1 MNIEFH
7 HKTVIVT
14 GAAHG
19 FGRQIS
25 LEYARRG
32 ASVWACDVLAD
43 ELAETRALCL
53 EAGGAC
59 EIGTVD
65 VTRRDEVFGFVAAAL
80 RTAPQVDIL
89 VNNAGGVL
97 GQTGRPLEDV
107 PLEDW
112 QGIFDVNVTGA
123 FTFCQAVAPGMKA
136 ARQGRIVNISSG
148 AGLGISL
155 TGIQAYAAAKAAN
168 PEVVVLAAPLAPTLE
183 PDGSPWGLNDLVYL
197 ERLYE
202 AGAAPYFDALA
213 VHTYGFT
220 FPPEAEPGPDILN
233 FRRIELIREIM
244 TAHGDAAKPIYV
256 TESGWND
263 HPRWTKAVRP
273 LQRIQYTI
281 ASYEWAEAHMPY
293 VEKLCQWVLRYP
305 APTRSYPDNFTFLTA
320 DFRPRP
326 IYEYVQAYAQGR
338 EIALP

>member
-65 VTRRDEVFGFVAAAL
+65 VTRRDEVFGFVVAAL

-123 FTFCQAVAPGMKA
+123 FMFCQAVAPGMKA

-155 TGIQAYAAAKAAN
+155 TGIQAYAAAKAALVNLTRQLAHELGPWNITVNSIAPGFVRSN
-168 PEVVVLAAPLAPTLE
+168 PATERQWQSYGEEGQRA
-183 PDGSPWGLNDLVYL
+183 LV
-197 ERLYE
+197 
-202 AGAAPYFDALA
+202 
-213 VHTYGFT
+213 
-220 FPPEAEPGPDILN
+220 N
-233 FRRIELIREIM
+233 
-244 TAHGDAAKPIYV
+244 
-256 TESGWND
+256 N
-263 HPRWTKAVRP
+263 
-273 LQRIQYTI
+273 
-281 ASYEWAEAHMPY
+281 
-293 VEKLCQWVLRYP
+293 
-305 APTRSYPDNFTFLTA
+305 
-320 DFRPRP
+320 
-326 IYEYVQAYAQGR
+326 
-338 EIALP
+338 IALKRLGTAEDIAYSVLFFTSDYAGWITGQVLSVDGGK